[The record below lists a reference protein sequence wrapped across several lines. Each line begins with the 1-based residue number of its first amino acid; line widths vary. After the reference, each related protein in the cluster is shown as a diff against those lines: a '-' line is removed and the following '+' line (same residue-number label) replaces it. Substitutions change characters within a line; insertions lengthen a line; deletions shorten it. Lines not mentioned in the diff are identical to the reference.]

1 MRDSKRRVVITGLGV
16 VAPNGIGKEAFWQAV
31 RSGTSAITPLHSPH
45 NASSWVTGAVND
57 FIAEEHIDRK
67 MVNRSARMTHFA
79 LAAIQEAMFDAQIDM
94 AQEQPQRVGAV
105 IANTIGGIDYV
116 FKQLQTFYTRG
127 PRFVSAY
134 TAIAWL
140 NVTNVGQA
148 AIRYGIQGYCKTP
161 VNDSVGGLNALGMAY
176 QAIQRN
182 VADVIITGGC
192 EAFLQSLILQV
203 MARQGIC
210 MLTDDPH
217 AYRPFDRRAAG
228 LILAEGAGICIL
240 ESYEHAMRRGVPIYG
255 EIVGYGQTHEANG
268 LVAPSSNGTYYASA
282 IEMTLAEAQAQ
293 PEDIAYFS
301 LDGRALPS
309 ADQGEAR
316 ALHRVFGSQ
325 LYQIPMSVPR
335 TMIGHSYAAAGAI
348 DAITALLALK
358 HGIVPPTLN
367 CEEQEPAYELP
378 ILSRQA
384 QPFAWHEADTVL
396 LGGRGIG
403 GANVVLALKKG
414 PNDG

>member
-1 MRDSKRRVVITGLGV
+1 MRDSKQRVVITGLGI
-16 VAPNGIGKEAFWQAV
+16 VAANGIGKEAFWQTIS
-31 RSGTSAITPLHSPH
+31 RGTPAITPLRSPH
-45 NASSWVTGAVND
+45 NTSSWVTGAVND

-67 MVNRSARMTHFA
+67 TMNRSDRMTHFA
-79 LAAIQEAMFDAQIDM
+79 LAAIQEAMFDARIDM
-94 AQEQPQRVGAV
+94 TQEQPQRVGAV
-105 IANTIGGIDYV
+105 IANTLGGINYV
-116 FKQLQTFYTRG
+116 IRQLQTLYTRG

-148 AIRYGIQGYCKTP
+148 AIRYGFQGYCKTP
-161 VNDSVGGLNALGMAY
+161 VNDTAGGLNALGMAY
-176 QAIQRN
+176 QAIQRG

-192 EAFLQSLILQV
+192 EAFLQPLILQV

-240 ESYEHAMRRGVPIYG
+240 ESYEHAKRRGATIYG
-255 EIVGYGQTHEANG
+255 EITGYGQAHEANG
-268 LVAPSSNGTYYASA
+268 LSAPSSSGTYYAHA
-282 IEMTLAEAQAQ
+282 IEMVLAEAQTQ

-309 ADQGEAR
+309 SDQGEAR
-316 ALHRVFGSQ
+316 AMHQVFGAQ
-325 LYQIPMSVPR
+325 LCEIPLSVPR

-367 CEEQEPAYELP
+367 CEEQDPTYALP
-378 ILSRQA
+378 RLSQQA
-384 QPFAWHEADTVL
+384 QPFALHEPDTVL

-403 GANVVLALKKG
+403 GTSVVLALKKG
-414 PNDG
+414 PHDG

>member
-1 MRDSKRRVVITGLGV
+1 MRDSKRVVITGLGV
-16 VAPNGIGKEAFWQAV
+16 VAANGIGKEAYWQAV
-31 RSGTSAITPLHSPH
+31 SQGTPAITPLSSPH
-45 NASSWVTGAVND
+45 NASSWVAGAVND
-57 FIAEEHIDRK
+57 FITEEHIDRK
-67 MVNRSARMTHFA
+67 MVNRSARMTHFV

-94 AQEQPQRVGAV
+94 VQEQPQRVGAV
-105 IANTIGGIDYV
+105 IANTLGGMDYV
-116 FKQLQTFYTRG
+116 LKQLQTLYTRG

-148 AIRYGIQGYCKTP
+148 AIRYGIQGYCKVP
-161 VNDSVGGLNALGMAY
+161 MNDTAGGLNALGMAY
-176 QAIQRN
+176 QAIQRG

-192 EAFLQSLILQV
+192 EAFLDPLILQV
-203 MARQGIC
+203 MARQGVG

-240 ESYEHAMRRGVPIYG
+240 ESYEHARKRGVPIYG
-255 EIVGYGQTHEANG
+255 EIVGYGQAHEANG
-268 LVAPSSNGTYYASA
+268 LVAPSSNGTYYACA
-282 IEMTLAEAQAQ
+282 IEMALAEAQTQA
-293 PEDIAYFS
+293 EDIAYFS

-309 ADQGEAR
+309 ADEGEAR
-316 ALHRVFGSQ
+316 ALHQVFGSQ
-325 LYQIPMSVPR
+325 LSQVPVSVPR

-358 HGIVPPTLN
+358 HGVVPPTLN

-378 ILSRQA
+378 IISRQA
-384 QPFAWHEADTVL
+384 QPFARHEPDTVL

-414 PNDG
+414 SHNG

>member
-1 MRDSKRRVVITGLGV
+1 MRDSRQRVVITGLGII
-16 VAPNGIGKEAFWQAV
+16 AANGIGKETFWRAV
-31 RSGTSAITPLHSPH
+31 SSGTSAIAPLRSPH
-45 NASSWVTGAVND
+45 NASSWVAGAVND

-79 LAAIQEAMFDAQIDM
+79 LTAIREAMFDAQIEM
-94 AQEQPQRVGAV
+94 AREQPQRVGAV
-105 IANTIGGIDYV
+105 IANTLGGMDYV
-116 FKQLQTFYTRG
+116 LKQLQTLYTRG

-148 AIRYGIQGYCKTP
+148 AIRYGIQGYCKVP
-161 VNDSVGGLNALGMAY
+161 MNDTAGGLNALGMAY
-176 QAIQRN
+176 QAIQRG

-192 EAFLQSLILQV
+192 EAFLDPLILQI
-203 MARQGIC
+203 MARQGTC

-228 LILAEGAGICIL
+228 LLLAEGAGICIL
-240 ESYEHAMRRGVPIYG
+240 ESYEHAKRRGVPIYG
-255 EIVGYGQTHEANG
+255 EIVGYGQTHEASG
-268 LVAPSSNGTYYASA
+268 LVAPSSNGSYYARA
-282 IEMTLAEAQAQ
+282 IEMALTEAQAQ

-325 LYQIPMSVPR
+325 LCQIPVSVPR

-358 HGIVPPTLN
+358 HGIIPPTLN

-378 ILSRQA
+378 TIAQQA
-384 QPFAWHEADTVL
+384 QPFARHNPDTVL
-396 LGGRGIG
+396 LGGRSIG
-403 GANVVLALKKG
+403 GANVVLALKKE